1 MTTYN
6 RYQKLQKYIDN
17 VPQNEY
23 KQGELIGEVEYETLE
38 ECEGR
43 LQYRWVISETK
54 TICTGYDLYSLEVRQ
69 ISKDGGITW
78 RDTDETRTGPL
89 IEKWSKECGVVTQYR
104 WQKTGV
110 NKCDGMHLAAQSI
123 YQKSED
129 MGNTWENVI
138 PIQYKYDVTDIFSDE
153 CVMQSKPL
161 TFQINVPDDEQGHY
175 LEELS
180 LTSSNRLAITLRH
193 ISHDCAPIYSSYGAL
208 QGYWNYWYTQYYDCA
223 YVLVDYDD
231 DVEGTWEYNTEE
243 LKTRQMASISGS
255 SCDSKLPV
263 YITEPY
269 KIDTST
275 FTVTIPKHLYSTPGV
290 KTIRIWGYPTDV
302 NFGDNI
308 VTILDYGD
316 QNPTPQDR
324 GFSGAYKGMEVFH
337 IASAYKPWK
346 IVNYSNNVKIG
357 DYKDYFTELTTFNL
371 SDSSTTLH
379 GEIIAEN
386 FTLTNCPNVTIPWEI
401 KSNVVKIEN
410 CDSINSLTLSNNEK
424 CTIQDC
430 DGLTTIEGI
439 TDTLDIMNCPNV
451 EDLSGVT
458 VNTNLL
464 LTNMEGLKY
473 PPTVTEA
480 VLTINGCL
488 NLENLNLGGKVTV
501 SQKLNF
507 LPNVKSIT
515 GDWTV
520 NIDGA
525 FEGMTSLT
533 DISQMSVNT
542 RPNLFKD
549 CINIPEM
556 PALLRLTTDS
566 DYMFENT
573 AITSVDL
580 SKFESVNKCQFISP
594 FKGCDI
600 TEVTNSFP
608 DLVTGTEI
616 SGMFYGM
623 PNLKSVPAVFKNQT
637 TAIVFDGMF
646 ANCNITSIDNE
657 FFKYYFTDGVFPTIA
672 VFAENPNLS
681 TYPVQYGLPMWKWP
695 AFYDGVITYTGN
707 FYNTKI
713 SDPEGWVN
721 ICKVDYD
728 LEVTEI
734 NFATQSPSVED
745 SFLEGFNYF
754 SPEGKRYSSAYLL
767 RNPLCYTTKDT
778 LDIRISDGGYANKP
792 NVSISKIYDWGLTT
806 DTNCHMGLSS
816 ALTTVPLGKKLYKDL
831 TSFIGYQKLPNSIT
845 HLPEGFFDNA
855 VVLSEASY
863 LGWNLDEES
872 WLNAI
877 RSMSALT
884 TLTYANTCKTR
895 PNTNAVDVYNRYTT
909 FDISNNPNIENLNR
923 AFYNSNIT
931 SIKDFNPS
939 KVTNLTNTFSVN
951 AVTEIDNSF
960 NNMIQVTSAGSMLG
974 ENPITTIKNSF
985 NGWSHDSYSAVSIVN
1000 SYNDVLD
1007 TSGEYVENGI
1017 VNSYNNS
1024 KATSI
1029 GIKSGVE
1036 LIRDSFN
1043 NISTSVGVPSSVK
1056 TIENSLNNVSASVS
1070 ISSGVELIKDSCNNI
1085 STFPTIPAG
1094 VKRIEG
1100 RCFENIPATSVAS
1113 KFANNTKLQVIP
1125 SDLFSTSKD
1134 ITNFS
1139 SCFSGCSNLTGSSPV
1154 DENGYKL
1161 WERAGKEGYPDTITG
1176 TDCFAKCYKLDDFM
1190 YIPTDWGGNG
1200 GSNLIFKLHTDSS
1213 YITINDFDYYN
1224 TTPKPIYVDNMTSY
1238 GFYSSTTSSSQKN
1251 TISWFP
1257 DTKNVTTFT
1266 PFPSYYTIDR
1276 IDIDARSTT
1285 SLAGLFYNIKSASYV
1300 RIKNTQNVT
1309 DFSKSLCNIS
1319 DLDISTADLS
1329 NGENFNYAFQHSTL
1343 RNAENLSLPR
1353 ATNVEYA
1360 FNNTSIIGD
1369 TLNLSIPQATSLYY
1383 TFANSGIQNI
1393 NLQATGNITDLSYAF
1408 YYSTLKNITGLDY
1421 SNVTNM
1427 NYAFGYSDVVNI
1439 DIEAPLLTSAKYTFR
1454 DCNDLKN
1461 FRFICP
1467 SLTTVDSY
1475 FLYNI
1480 TAFDRVEVDLTSYT
1494 GNIGY
1499 LVKGAPYMLFRNIGL
1514 LNKYN
1519 LSYSSWGTNSEEN
1532 RQSIIDTLITYSQ
1545 DRSEPCTITL
1555 SSFTKSQISI
1565 EEMAQIN
1572 AKGYTIA

>member
-43 LQYRWVISETK
+43 LQYRWVTSETK

-78 RDTDETRTGPL
+78 RDTDETRTGQL
-89 IEKWSKECGVVTQYR
+89 IEKWSKQCGVVTQYR
-104 WQKTGV
+104 WHPTGV
-110 NKCDGMHLAAQSI
+110 NKCEGMHLAAQSI

-129 MGNTWENVI
+129 MGNTWEDVI

-161 TFQINVPDDEQGHY
+161 TFQINVPDDGQGHY

-193 ISHDCAPIYSSYGAL
+193 ISHDCAPIYSSYGEL

-243 LKTRQMASISGS
+243 YRTRRMASISGS
-255 SCDSKLPV
+255 YCNSKLPV
-263 YITEPY
+263 YITEPE

-275 FTVTIPKHLYSTPGV
+275 FTVTVPRHLYSTPGV

-324 GFSGAYKGMEVFH
+324 SFSGAYKGMEVFH

-346 IVNYSNNVKIG
+346 IVDYSNNVQIG

-371 SDSSTTLH
+371 YDSPTTLH

-401 KSNVVKIEN
+401 KSNVVNIKN
-410 CDSINSLTLSNNEK
+410 CDSINSLVLSNNEK

-439 TDTLDIMNCPNV
+439 TDTLNIINCPNA

-458 VNTNLL
+458 VNTNLS
-464 LTNMEGLKY
+464 LTNIEGLKY

-480 VLTINGCL
+480 VLSIDGCL

-520 NIDGA
+520 NTDGA

-533 DISQMSVNT
+533 DISQMTVNT
-542 RPNLFKD
+542 RSNLFKD

-556 PALLRLTTDS
+556 PALTRLTTNS

-608 DLVTGTEI
+608 DLVKGTEI
-616 SGMFYGM
+616 AGMFYGM

-672 VFAENPNLS
+672 VFADNPNLS

-728 LEVTEI
+728 LEITEI
-734 NFATQSPSVED
+734 YFASHSPSVRD
-745 SFLEGFNYF
+745 SYLEGFNYF

-767 RNPLCYTTKDT
+767 RNPLCYTTRDT
-778 LDIRISDGGYANKP
+778 LDIRITNDGYANRP
-792 NVSISKIYDWGLTT
+792 IVSISKIYDWGLTT

-816 ALTTVPLGKKLYKDL
+816 TLTTVPLGKKLYKDL

-863 LGWNLDEES
+863 LGWSLDEES
-872 WLNAI
+872 WLNSI

-884 TLTYANTCKTR
+884 KLTYANACETR
-895 PNTNAVDVYNRYTT
+895 PLSSSVTVYNRYTT
-909 FDISNNPNIENLNR
+909 FDISNSPNIENLEH
-923 AFYNSNIT
+923 AFFNSNIT

-939 KVTNLTNTFSVN
+939 KVTNLSETFYGN

-960 NNMIQVTSAGSMLG
+960 NNMIQVTSAGSVLG
-974 ENPITTIKNSF
+974 GNSITTIKNSF
-985 NGWSHDSYSAVSIVN
+985 NGWSHGNYNAVSIVN

-1024 KATSI
+1024 KVTSI
-1029 GIKSGVE
+1029 SIKSGVD

-1043 NISTSVGVPSSVK
+1043 NISS
-1056 TIENSLNNVSASVS
+1056 
-1070 ISSGVELIKDSCNNI
+1070 
-1085 STFPTIPAG
+1085 FPTIPTS

-1100 RCFENIPATSVAS
+1100 KCFENIPVTSVAS
-1113 KFANNTKLQVIP
+1113 KFASNTNLQVIP
-1125 SDLFSTSKD
+1125 NDLFSTSKD

-1139 SCFSGCSNLTGSSPV
+1139 NCFSGCINLTGSSPV

-1161 WERAGKEGYPDTITG
+1161 WERAGKEGYPASITG
-1176 TDCFAKCYKLDDFM
+1176 TSCFAKCYKLDDFID
-1190 YIPTDWGGNG
+1190 IPTTWGGNG
-1200 GSNLIFKLHTDSS
+1200 GSNLIFKLHTDAS

-1224 TTPKPIYVDNMTSY
+1224 TTPKPIYIDNMTSY
-1238 GFYSSTTSSSQKN
+1238 SFYSSSTSSSQTN
-1251 TISWFP
+1251 TIDWFP

-1266 PFPSYYTIDR
+1266 PFPSYYTINY
-1276 IDIDARSTT
+1276 IDLDARSTT
-1285 SLAGLFYNIKSASYV
+1285 SLAGLFYNVKSAGSIKV
-1300 RIKNTQNVT
+1300 RNTQNVT
-1309 DFSKSLCNIS
+1309 DFSKSLCHIS
-1319 DLDISTADLS
+1319 DLDMSTVDVN
-1329 NGENFNYAFQHSTL
+1329 NGENFNYAFYYSTL
-1343 RNAENLSLPR
+1343 KNAENLSLPK

-1360 FNNTSIIGD
+1360 FYYTTVLGD
-1369 TLNLSIPQATSLYY
+1369 TLNLSIPQVTSLRY
-1383 TFANSGIQNI
+1383 TFDYSKIKNI
-1393 NLQATGNITDLSYAF
+1393 NLLDTGNITNLSYAF
-1408 YYSTLKNITGLDY
+1408 YNSTLENITGLDTSY
-1421 SNVTNM
+1421 VTNM
-1427 NYAFGYSDVVNI
+1427 DYAFGYTKITSVDMY
-1439 DIEAPLLTSAKYTFR
+1439 APMLTTAAYTFR
-1454 DCNDLKN
+1454 NCTSLKN
-1461 FRFICP
+1461 FKFIAP
-1467 SLTTVDSY
+1467 ALTSVDSN
-1475 FLYNI
+1475 FLNSVS
-1480 TAFDRVEVDLTSYT
+1480 AFDRVEVDLTSYT
-1494 GNIGY
+1494 GTISY
-1499 LVKGAPYMLFRNIGL
+1499 LAKNAPYMLFRNIGL
-1514 LNKYN
+1514 RNSYG
-1519 LSYSSWGTNSEEN
+1519 LSYSSWGSGSEEN
-1532 RQSIIDTLITYSQ
+1532 RQSIIDTLVTYSQ
-1545 DRSEPCTITL
+1545 DRSDNPCTVTL
-1555 SSFTKSQISI
+1555 STFTKSQISI